1 MAQYLNVVLVVV
13 AFAFGMAGCAS
24 QSARPVHWGYEGE
37 KGPAAWGSLTP
48 VYAVCGN
55 GTMQSPIDIPAKA
68 VPGTTSLKVEY
79 GTTVLDIAH
88 HEHVEEIIN
97 NGHTIQVSVDGDHAI
112 ELNGKKYALKQ
123 FHFHTS
129 SEHLVGG
136 KSFPMEMHLVHQS
149 DDGMFAVVGVLFT
162 TKAGESSV
170 FDKVIPYLPSKP
182 GDKQT
187 FDNVFIDLDQLLP
200 KERTGYH
207 YVGSLTTP
215 PCTENVQ
222 WLVLDHQKTV
232 DPAVVTAIA
241 DRIKSNHRPPQALN
255 GRVPTLDVTK

>member
-1 MAQYLNVVLVVV
+1 MAQYLNVALVVV
-13 AFAFGMAGCAS
+13 ALGMVGCAS

-68 VPGTTSLKVEY
+68 VQGTTSLKVEY

-97 NGHTIQVSVDGDHAI
+97 NGHTIQVSVNGDHAI

-187 FDNVFIDLDQLLP
+187 FDNVFVDLDQLLP

-222 WLVLDHQKTV
+222 WLVLDHHKTV